1 MAMVHGAKQ
10 EAQSDNDKI
19 NALIL
24 KAEQLYNQL
33 NKFHNQFHDSLEDVD
48 TESRKRFVY
57 FDNQLDLSVFQS
69 PKIDW
74 KKSTLGYDRK
84 LQSKIITA
92 PFFKYKNFN

>member
-33 NKFHNQFHDSLEDVD
+33 NKFHNQFHDSLDDVD
-48 TESRKRFVY
+48 NNDRKRYVY
-57 FDNQLDLSVFQS
+57 FDNQLVLSVFQS
-69 PKIDW
+69 KKIDF
-74 KKSTLGYDRK
+74 KKLTLGYNRK
-84 LQSKIITA
+84 LQIK
-92 PFFKYKNFN
+92 KN

>member
-33 NKFHNQFHDSLEDVD
+33 NKFHNQFHDSLDDVD
-48 TESRKRFVY
+48 NMEICQWEFWDFGDRFVH
-57 FDNQLDLSVFQS
+57 FCN
-69 PKIDW
+69 
-74 KKSTLGYDRK
+74 R
-84 LQSKIITA
+84 
-92 PFFKYKNFN
+92 